1 MVYSNNN
8 SGVSLLGGN
17 EKFAFVAPHELATQA
32 GLAVLEKGG
41 HAVDAMISAAAM
53 IAVAYPHMNS
63 LGGDGF
69 WLVHEPGKRP
79 WAVDA
84 SGCAAKRA
92 DAGWYRNNNC
102 EVIPSR
108 GPLAA
113 LTMAGT
119 VSGWC
124 EAKSRATKHALD
136 ESWGAPDLPLGVL
149 LGPAVERARKG
160 ISVTKSLEMASVKVA
175 KELRDAPEYQRIFT
189 RSGEPL
195 VCGEQFK
202 NPGLAHLLECLIAD
216 GLDSFYRGP
225 TAQNIGEFLQ
235 AVGSPIALEDFESY
249 VATDMPVLEAET
261 RFGTAYNL
269 SAPTQGFASL
279 MLLGCFDSLYEP
291 SWTESEVVHA
301 LIECTKIAFIERD
314 KLLADPS
321 RVPESLQTLLSKN
334 TLKARGAEI
343 DLSSAMPWPVAAQS
357 GDTVWMGALDKNGV
371 MVSFIQS
378 IFWEFGSG
386 VVVPEYGLV
395 WNNRGSSFSLR
406 EKDRRFLLPMTK
418 PFHTLNPA
426 MMLMSNGDRI
436 SYGTMG
442 GEGQPQTQAA
452 MIARHLYL
460 DRSIEQS
467 VSAPRWL
474 LGRTWGDDNSDLKI
488 EADIDQAITEH
499 LSQRGQVFNK
509 VTPVN
514 ELMGHAG
521 MLRGY
526 MDARAPGAAS
536 DPRSDGL
543 AVASGSGR

>member
-1 MVYSNNN
+1 MDCSNNN
-8 SGVSLLGGN
+8 NGVRPLGVN
-17 EKFAFVAPHELATQA
+17 DKYAFVAPHELATQA
-32 GLAVLEKGG
+32 GLAVLERGG

-92 DAGWYRNNNC
+92 EAEWYKKNNC
-102 EVIPSR
+102 EVIPNR

-124 EAKSRATKHALD
+124 EAKSRAAKHALA
-136 ESWGAPDLPLGVL
+136 ESRRAPDLPLEVL

-160 ISVTKSLEMASVKVA
+160 IPVTKSLEMASIKVA
-175 KELRDAPEYQRIFT
+175 KELKDSPYYQRIFT
-189 RSGEPL
+189 RSGKPL
-195 VCGEQFK
+195 ACGEEFK

-225 TAQNIGEFLQ
+225 TGRNIGEFLQ
-235 AVGSPIALEDFESY
+235 AVGSPLTPEDFEAY
-249 VATDMPVLEAET
+249 VATDMLVLEAET

-279 MLLGCFDSLYEP
+279 MLLGCFDSLYKP
-291 SWTESEVVHA
+291 SWSESEVIHA

-314 KLLADPS
+314 KLLADPT
-321 RVPESLQTLLSKN
+321 RVPESLQNLLSKDA
-334 TLKARGAEI
+334 LKARVAEI
-343 DLSSAMPWPVAAQS
+343 DLSTSMPWPVAAQS

-395 WNNRGSSFSLR
+395 WNNRGSSFSLL
-406 EKDRRFLLPMTK
+406 ETDRRYLIPMTK

-426 MMLMSNGDRI
+426 MMLMKNGDRI

-452 MIARHLYL
+452 LIARYLYL
-460 DRSIEQS
+460 DQSIEQS
-467 VSAPRWL
+467 VRAPRWL
-474 LGRTWGDDNSDLKI
+474 LGRTWGDDTNDLKI
-488 EADIDQAITEH
+488 EADIDQTITEH
-499 LSQRGQVFNK
+499 LSKRGQAFNT
-509 VTPVN
+509 VAPLN

-521 MLRGY
+521 MLRDFIG
-526 MDARAPGAAS
+526 AHEPVAAS
-536 DPRSDGL
+536 DPRSDGW
-543 AVASGSGR
+543 AVASGNVR